1 MSLLS
6 DLINLNLSGSTEKII
21 AEYIWV
27 GGSGMDIRS
36 KGRTLSGPVSDPS
49 KLPKWNYDGSQF
61 YCSAGTNARIRSL
74 LFLSP
79 FW

>member
-6 DLINLNLSGSTEKII
+6 ELINLNLSDSTEKII

-27 GGSGMDIRS
+27 GGSGTDIRS

-49 KLPKWNYDGSQF
+49 KLPKWNYDGSSTGQAPGED
-61 YCSAGTNARIRSL
+61 SEVIL
-74 LFLSP
+74 
-79 FW
+79 